1 MHLLLLQVAVQDLS
15 LVVRRGEC
23 FGLLGPN
30 GAGKTTAINMLTGF
44 IEPTA
49 GTGIVEGLDIR
60 SDMPQIYKLM
70 GVCPQH
76 DLLWEQLSGRE
87 HLRFYG
93 RLKGL
98 EGEAT
103 LTVQHRDYSA
113 ACVLVA
119 SSCNCSVARWDA
131 LQHVICDNSLWP
143 GYFASQCYCE
153 ALFRLSQPQSVNFCA
168 FPATFMCRP
177 STGECS
183 G

>member
-1 MHLLLLQVAVQDLS
+1 MTLGIQ
-15 LVVRRGEC
+15 RGEC

-30 GAGKTTAINMLTGF
+30 GAGKTTTINMLTGF

-49 GTGIVEGLDIR
+49 GTGSVEGLDIR

-98 EGEAT
+98 KG
-103 LTVQHRDYSA
+103 R
-113 ACVLVA
+113 
-119 SSCNCSVARWDA
+119 
-131 LQHVICDNSLWP
+131 
-143 GYFASQCYCE
+143 
-153 ALFRLSQPQSVNFCA
+153 FCA
-168 FPATFMCRP
+168 IHGCVCNHVCPANMMQLP
-177 STGECS
+177 
-183 G
+183 